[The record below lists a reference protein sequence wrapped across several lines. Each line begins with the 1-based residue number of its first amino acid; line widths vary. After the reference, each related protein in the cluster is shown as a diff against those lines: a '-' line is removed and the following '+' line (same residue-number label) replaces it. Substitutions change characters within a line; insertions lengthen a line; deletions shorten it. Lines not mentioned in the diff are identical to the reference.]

1 MIDRPNGKIE
11 RLLVQI
17 YDHCSQLQQKA
28 KEKTAR
34 KWIHSISAI
43 AGVLVCGFLVVGYV
57 TPETVTVIVDTSLE
71 KEKTVYET
79 TAGKVESFIEDH
91 DIDYVDGVDD
101 MDVELD
107 DKIKDGMKIHI
118 TKAID
123 IEVTA
128 DGKTVELT
136 TLPLTANE
144 AIAKA
149 GIKVGKNDIV
159 EPAGDTM
166 LVTGDQ
172 VVVKRVTFKKV
183 KEEVVVDYEV
193 VYQEDASMGI
203 GQMELTQDGSD
214 GLEEETYRVRYIDGK
229 EADRELIDTKVV
241 EEVKNKTYSYGT
253 DISFGDA
260 PSSYIKKVSGV
271 RAVAY
276 YFDGNPSG
284 AYGLPCTYGTVAV
297 DPDVFPLGSLL
308 YIEGYGYAIANDVGT
323 SIKGNVVD
331 LYMERYDQ
339 CLMWGAHRVNV
350 YLVERP

>member
-11 RLLVQI
+11 ALLDCI
-17 YDHCSQLQQKA
+17 YILCGKMHQKA
-28 KEKTAR
+28 KEEKAK
-34 KWIHSISAI
+34 KWIHSVSAI
-43 AGVLVCGFLVVGYV
+43 AGVLICGFLIVGYV

-71 KEKTVYET
+71 KEKAVYET
-79 TAGKVESFIEDH
+79 TTSRVETFIEEH
-91 DIDYVDGVDD
+91 EIDYVDGVDD
-101 MDVELD
+101 MDVELE
-107 DKIKDGMKIHI
+107 DKIKDNMTIRI

-123 IEVTA
+123 VKVKA
-128 DGKTVELT
+128 DGKTIELT
-136 TLPLTANE
+136 TLPLTASE

-149 GIKVGKNDIV
+149 GVKVGKNDIV
-159 EPAGDTM
+159 EPSGDTM
-166 LVTGDQ
+166 LVTGNQ
-172 VVVKRVTFKKV
+172 VVVKHVTFKNV
-183 KEEVVVDYEV
+183 EEEVVIDYEV
-193 VYQEDASMGI
+193 MHQEDASMGI
-203 GQMELTQDGSD
+203 GQMELTQEGSD
-214 GLEEETYRVRYIDGK
+214 GLEKETYRVKYIDGK
-229 EADRELIDTKVV
+229 EADRELIDTEVV
-241 EEVKNKTYSYGT
+241 EEVEHKIYSYGT

-297 DPDVFPLGSLL
+297 DPNVFPLGSLL

>member
-11 RLLVQI
+11 RLLDRI
-17 YDHCSQLQQKA
+17 YVLCGELHQKA
-28 KEKTAR
+28 KEEKAK
-34 KWIHSISAI
+34 KWIHSVSAVASVVI
-43 AGVLVCGFLVVGYV
+43 CGFLIVGYV
-57 TPETVTVIVDTSLE
+57 TPETVTVIVDDSLE
-71 KEKTVYET
+71 KTETVYET
-79 TAGKVESFIEDH
+79 TAGKVGGFIEEH
-91 DIDYVDGVDD
+91 EIDYVDGVDD
-101 MDVELD
+101 LDVELD
-107 DKIKDGMKIHI
+107 DKIKDGMKIHV

-128 DGKTVELT
+128 DGETVEMT

-159 EPAGDTM
+159 EPAGATM

-172 VVVKRVTFKKV
+172 VVVKRVTYKNV
-183 KEEVVVDYEV
+183 TEEVVVDYEV
-193 VYQEDASMGI
+193 IYQEDASMGI
-203 GQMELTQDGSD
+203 GQMELTQEGSD
-214 GLEEETYRVRYIDGK
+214 GLEEETYRVRYIDGE
-229 EADRELIDTKVV
+229 EADRELVETEVV
-241 EEVKNKTYSYGT
+241 EEVEDKIYSYGT

-276 YFDGNPSG
+276 HFDGNPPG

-323 SIKGNVVD
+323 AIKGNVVD
-331 LYMERYDQ
+331 VYMERYAQ

-350 YLVERP
+350 YLVETP

>member
-1 MIDRPNGKIE
+1 MIDRPNGRIE
-11 RLLVQI
+11 RLLDRMYVL
-17 YDHCSQLQQKA
+17 CGEMCQKA
-28 KEKTAR
+28 KKEKTK
-34 KWIHSISAI
+34 KWMQSLSAI
-43 AGVLVCGFLVVGYV
+43 AGVVICGFLIVGYV
-57 TPETVTVIVDTSLE
+57 TPETVTVIVDDSLE
-71 KEKTVYET
+71 KKKTVYET
-79 TAGKVESFIEDH
+79 TAGKVESFIEAH
-91 DIDYVDGVDD
+91 EIDYVDGVDD

-107 DKIKDGMKIHI
+107 DKIKDNMTIRI

-136 TLPLTANE
+136 TLPLTARE

-149 GIKVGKNDIV
+149 GIKVGRNDII

-166 LVTGDQ
+166 LATGDE

-183 KEEVVVDYEV
+183 KEEVIVDYEV
-193 VYQEDASMGI
+193 IYQEDASMGI
-203 GQMELTQDGSD
+203 GQMELTQEGSD
-214 GLEEETYRVRYIDGK
+214 GLEEETYRVRYIDGE
-229 EADRELIDTKVV
+229 EADRELIDTEVI
-241 EEVKNKTYSYGT
+241 EEVENKIYSYGT

-276 YFDGNPSG
+276 HFDGNPPG

-323 SIKGNVVD
+323 AIKGNVVD
-331 LYMERYDQ
+331 VYMERYAQ

-350 YLVERP
+350 YLVETP